1 MTQDLEKTLWATADK
16 LRNNMKNKLLL
27 LAIGFALTTQ
37 IIFAQ
42 IPSNIPTKGLVGYWP
57 FNNNANDES
66 GNGNN
71 GTVYGATLTTDRFG
85 NVNKAY
91 NFSGSDWIELN
102 SLSAIN
108 ISSELAV
115 SIWVK
120 STGFNSNTNCNMGC
134 LQYYFSRGFDSGL
147 GFGLSTFQ
155 GDNPHFSATVNG
167 PFAGGQQVQSPDK
180 TDIPH
185 TQWHHLLM
193 NYNGTSINFYV
204 DGLLSATIP
213 YTMRVGIDKKSKA
226 VFGRQFIEGSSYYT
240 VGMIDDAAIW
250 NRALTNEEIGY
261 LFSEKSNK
269 ITNITKS
276 SIINDLFS
284 GQPDNNSVSTSK
296 ELENNNSKPKSIAE
310 NKLINPKLLELKEII
325 SDSGCIVFSLYSDL
339 TSVSWSGTCKDS
351 LANGKGILKYIKS
364 NGEITIY
371 EGETLN
377 GYRNG
382 KGKYN
387 WTTGEKY
394 EGEWKDDK
402 ANGIGIYTYP
412 NGSKYEGQLSDG
424 KKNGNGMLTDINGD
438 KYEGEWKGDLRN
450 GQGTY
455 TWSSGSK
462 YVGQFRDDKPNGQ
475 GTFTWPSGSRYVGQH
490 KDGNRDGQGIL
501 TDSDGSKYEGEWKDD
516 KKHGQGTYTY
526 SNSSKYVGEF
536 IDGYFSGN
544 GIFTDISGEIYE
556 GEWKYNS
563 KHGQGIYT
571 WPDGSKHVGEWKDNK
586 ANGQGTY
593 TYSNGKEIFGEWK
606 DSKLVQESK
615 QKVLAENSKQ
625 EPSQTK
631 NLEAF
636 AAFMRAGSSSSNST
650 KQNNS
655 SSNSSNNSNVTGK
668 IYTGKYVSYNNQVAL
683 FENGKIYTGKY
694 VSSNN
699 QVGLIEGNKVY
710 KGKYVSSNNQVGL
723 IEGNKIYSGK
733 YVGYN
738 NQVGLIEGGYTSV
751 IAGAAYLLL
760 L

>member
-1 MTQDLEKTLWATADK
+1 MTQDLETTLWATADK
-16 LRNNMKNKLLL
+16 LLYNMKNKLLL

-85 NVNKAY
+85 SVNKAY

-108 ISSELAV
+108 TSIELAV

-193 NYNGTSINFYV
+193 NYDGTSINFYV
-204 DGLLSATIP
+204 DGLLSVTTP

-226 VFGRQFIEGSSYYT
+226 VFGRQFIEGSSYFT

-296 ELENNNSKPKSIAE
+296 ELEIKNSQLKSNAE
-310 NKLINPKLLELKEII
+310 NKLINPKLLELKKII
-325 SDSGCIVFSLYSDL
+325 SDNGCIVL
-339 TSVSWSGTCKDS
+339 TNNPDVTSASWSGTCKDS

-364 NGEITIY
+364 NGEMTIY

-382 KGKYN
+382 QGTYI
-387 WTTGEKY
+387 WPTGEKY
-394 EGEWKDDK
+394 EGEWKD
-402 ANGIGIYTYP
+402 NII
-412 NGSKYEGQLSDG
+412 
-424 KKNGNGMLTDINGD
+424 
-438 KYEGEWKGDLRN
+438 N

-455 TWSSGSK
+455 TWSNGDK
-462 YVGQFRDDKPNGQ
+462 HVGQFRDGKSDGQGTFFWTNGDKHVGQYRDGKPNGKGVRTYSRGEKYEGEWSDGKRNGQGIMTYPDGEKYVGQLKDNQKNGQ
-475 GTFTWPSGSRYVGQH
+475 GTQTY
-490 KDGNRDGQGIL
+490 
-501 TDSDGSKYEGEWKDD
+501 SDGSKYEGEWKDD
-516 KKHGQGTYTY
+516 KKNGQGTYTY
-526 SNSSKYVGEF
+526 PNSSKYVGEF
-536 IDGYFSGN
+536 IDGYYSGD

-563 KHGQGIYT
+563 RYGQGTYT

-593 TYSNGKEIFGEWK
+593 TYSNGKEIVGEWK

-625 EPSQTK
+625 ESSQTK

-655 SSNSSNNSNVTGK
+655 SSNSQTSKKKCTQCKGTGGCYICSVTQKVRNSNTVGQSPHNEIRYGMKVCNQCGGNGIKYGFNKDNLICEDCKGTGWK
-668 IYTGKYVSYNNQVAL
+668 LCDVCNKWG
-683 FENGKIYTGKY
+683 NGLKLGRCKWC
-694 VSSNN
+694 N
-699 QVGLIEGNKVY
+699 GDGN
-710 KGKYVSSNNQVGL
+710 
-723 IEGNKIYSGK
+723 
-733 YVGYN
+733 
-738 NQVGLIEGGYTSV
+738 
-751 IAGAAYLLL
+751 AR
-760 L
+760 